1 MVQKI
6 FILIGLLMSSIN
18 VFTQELQ
25 CDVTVVAPDRSKVKT
40 DPKVFKTLQNAVL
53 EFMNTRKWTADA
65 FGENEKIECSIF
77 IAITDEASGGVSY
90 TGSITIISKRP
101 VFNSDYN
108 STVLNIIDNEFSFQY
123 QEFQPL
129 EFNVNQFTSNLTQV
143 LAFYAYLIIGM
154 DYETFG
160 LKGGEKYLQTA
171 SDIANVVSA
180 NEGRAFPGWKSYEKN
195 QRNRYWV
202 ITHTLNGRYE
212 PYRTGIYK
220 YYREGLDNFY
230 TNPELARTNILEG
243 LKDLSKVSQ
252 DNPNLS
258 IMMMWSEAKRD
269 EVVGIFSEAPATEK
283 DEILK
288 VLKRVDP
295 INFDKYE
302 RIKTGGK

>member
-6 FILIGLLMSSIN
+6 ILLIGLMVSGLGL
-18 VFTQELQ
+18 FAQEIL

-40 DPKVFKTLQNAVL
+40 DPKVFKTLENAVA
-53 EFMNTRKWTADA
+53 EFMNTRKWTTDV
-65 FGENEKIECSIF
+65 FGENERIECSIF
-77 IAITDEASGGVSY
+77 IAITNESSDGNYS
-90 TGSITIISKRP
+90 GSITVISKRP

-108 STVLNIIDNEFSFQY
+108 STVLNIIDNEFNFQY

-129 EFNVNQFTSNLTQV
+129 EFNVNQFTSNLTHV

-154 DYETFG
+154 DYETFA

-180 NEGRAFPGWKSYEKN
+180 NEGRSFPGWKSYEKN

-212 PYRTGIYK
+212 PYRTGMYK

-230 TNPELARTNILEG
+230 SNPELARTNILEG
-243 LKDLSKVSQ
+243 LTELSKVSQ

-258 IMMMWSEAKRD
+258 IMMMWTEAKRD
-269 EVVGIFSEAPATEK
+269 EVVGVFSEAPAAEK
-283 DEILK
+283 DDILK

-295 INFDKYE
+295 INYDKYE

>member
-1 MVQKI
+1 MLRYCII
-6 FILIGLLMSSIN
+6 FSLFLFSGLTLN
-18 VFTQELQ
+18 AQELM
-25 CDVTVVAPDRSKVKT
+25 CEVSVVAPDRSKVKT
-40 DPKVFKTLQNAVL
+40 DPKVFKTLENSIS
-53 EFMNTRKWTADA
+53 EFMNTRKWTTDV

-77 IAITDEASGGVSY
+77 IAITDEASGGGSY
-90 TGSITIISKRP
+90 SGSITVISKRP
-101 VFNSDYN
+101 VYNSDYH
-108 STVLNIIDNEFSFQY
+108 STVLNVVDNDFVFQY

-129 EFNVNQFTSNLTQV
+129 EFNENQFTQNLTHV
-143 LAFYAYLIIGM
+143 LSFYAYLMIGM

-160 LKGGEKYLQTA
+160 LKGGEKYLQRA

-202 ITHTLNGRYE
+202 ITHMLNSRYE
-212 PYRTGIYK
+212 PYRTGLYK
-220 YYREGLDNFY
+220 YHREGLDNFY
-230 TNPELARTNILEG
+230 SDPVLARQNIKDALNELA
-243 LKDLSKVSQ
+243 KVSQ

-258 IMMMWSEAKRD
+258 IMLMWSESKRD
-269 EVVGIFSEAPATEK
+269 ELVGVFSEAPAPEK

-295 INFDKYE
+295 INSDKYE

>member
-6 FILIGLLMSSIN
+6 ILLIGLMVSGLGL
-18 VFTQELQ
+18 FAQEVL

-40 DPKVFKTLQNAVL
+40 DPKVFKTLENAVA
-53 EFMNTRKWTADA
+53 EFMNTRKWTTDV
-65 FGENEKIECSIF
+65 FGENERIECSIF
-77 IAITDEASGGVSY
+77 IAITNESSDGNYS
-90 TGSITIISKRP
+90 GSITVISKRP

-108 STVLNIIDNEFSFQY
+108 STVLNIIDNEFNFQY

-129 EFNVNQFTSNLTQV
+129 EFNVNQFTSNLTHV

-154 DYETFG
+154 DYETFA

-180 NEGRAFPGWKSYEKN
+180 NEGRSFPGWKSYEKN

-212 PYRTGIYK
+212 PYRTGMYK

-230 TNPELARTNILEG
+230 SNPELARTNILEG
-243 LKDLSKVSQ
+243 LTELSKVSQ

-269 EVVGIFSEAPATEK
+269 EVVGVFSEAPAAEK
-283 DEILK
+283 DDILK

-295 INFDKYE
+295 INYDKYE